1 MEAFIRKRKDF
12 SKHMI
17 EVYGFDVILAS
28 ITDECSTITARYDE
42 KVEQDDFIICGDY
55 SGVVKGISVNGN
67 SMTLTC
73 STVDYAFTRTSYY
86 SYSISGD
93 ITSEELL
100 SALLRLEYMQC
111 DPMYAMPYLD
121 IKSGTGMKLYKPSR
135 NEYGLYTMT
144 AYIQKLRKKGL
155 NIQYDL
161 TGDKLV
167 ISFARY
173 PATQTGIDYVCHNMV
188 TSETYGGCTVTE
200 VTNFTD
206 GVPTDY
212 YLLNDGTVTHDS
224 SDENRVYGAWEV
236 SLSIPEPHAV
246 LYKIS
251 RRLTSSRNFAVVRYS
266 CNAVPCHSCIF
277 CLKLRKTLNR
287 EMWMKFDEEK
297 GGIVVLLQL
306 TMKMKSAIF
315 PIQGA

>member
-42 KVEQDDFIICGDY
+42 KVEQDDFIICGEF
-55 SGVVKGISVNGN
+55 SGVVKGISVTGN

-73 STVDYAFTRTSYY
+73 STVDYAFNRTSYY
-86 SYSISGD
+86 SFSTSGET
-93 ITSEELL
+93 TSEELL
-100 SALLRLEYMQC
+100 LALLRLEYMQC

-121 IKSGTGMKLYKPSR
+121 IKPGTGMKLYKPSR
-135 NEYGLYTMT
+135 DEYGLYTMT
-144 AYIQKLRKKGL
+144 AYLQKLRKKGL

-173 PATQTGIDYVCHNMV
+173 PTTQTGIDFVCHNTV
-188 TSETYGGCTVTE
+188 TGETYGGHSIAK
-200 VTNFTD
+200 VTNYTD
-206 GVPTDY
+206 GVPQDF
-212 YLLNDGTVTHDS
+212 YLLNEGTVTHDS

-236 SLSIPEPHAV
+236 MVNADEIAV
-246 LYKIS
+246 LEKFAHTYGHQILFHSKEKYELYTPLRLRMPSGKMLNSFIS
-251 RRLTSSRNFAVVRYS
+251 CVGVKSNDSHYYYTAGELRTTLTA
-266 CNAVPCHSCIF
+266 
-277 CLKLRKTLNR
+277 KLRK
-287 EMWMKFDEEK
+287 
-297 GGIVVLLQL
+297 
-306 TMKMKSAIF
+306 
-315 PIQGA
+315 